1 VVFCVCPHDIVK
13 QMQIWLEMSA
23 YLSAQLG
30 QPIQLRQAMDFQEFY
45 HSLVS
50 AK

>member
-1 VVFCVCPHDIVK
+1 MIFSVCPHDIVK
-13 QMQIWLEMSA
+13 QMQIWQEMSA
-23 YLSAQLG
+23 YLSAQLS
-30 QPIQLRQAMDFQEFY
+30 QPIQLRQAMDFQKFY